1 MQKGTGMTDK
11 SVQKL
16 SKRELLEILV
26 SQGKQIEKLQE
37 DLKLATAQ
45 LEDKEI
51 SIENAGSI
59 AEASLMINNIFA
71 DADAACQQYL
81 DNIMNLEQQQQDAL
95 DRINEKEAELDR
107 RLQQG
112 GSRTGSTG
120 RRTMPS
126 WTASRMAYQP
136 QEEAV
141 EQEREQEEAWA
152 PAQAQPRAT
161 ARNINSV
168 RAAQAQAQPQA
179 QYQQQVQPQA
189 QYQQQVQPQTQYQ
202 QQVQPQTQYQQQV
215 QPQAQ
220 YQQQTQYQPQTK
232 PRATVTTN
240 AAPRAAAARTASAA
254 PRATATVT
262 RPTTVTR
269 TAQVQPQTQPRAA
282 TVTRA
287 AAARQTANTATV
299 TAAPKTKRRAS

>member
-11 SVQKL
+11 AVQKL

-26 SQGKQIEKLQE
+26 SQGKQIEKLQD
-37 DLKLATAQ
+37 DLKLANAQ

-59 AEASLMINNIFA
+59 AEASLKINNIFA

-107 RLQQG
+107 QLQQKQT
-112 GSRTGSTG
+112 RANTG

-126 WTASRMAYQP
+126 WTASRMGYQP
-136 QEEAV
+136 QEAV
-141 EQEREQEEAWA
+141 AEEPQEAWA
-152 PAQAQPRAT
+152 PAQPQTRVASARSAANVRSAQPQPQPQ
-161 ARNINSV
+161 V
-168 RAAQAQAQPQA
+168 QYQEQPQVQYQAQPQV
-179 QYQQQVQPQA
+179 QYQAQPQVQYQA
-189 QYQQQVQPQTQYQ
+189 QPQVQYQAQPQVQYQ
-202 QQVQPQTQYQQQV
+202 AQPQVQYQAQPQVQYQ
-215 QPQAQ
+215 AQ
-220 YQQQTQYQPQTK
+220 T
-232 PRATVTTN
+232 RATVTT
-240 AAPRAAAARTASAA
+240 AAPRATAARNITAA

-269 TAQVQPQTQPRAA
+269 TAQAAPAARAT
-282 TVTRA
+282 TVTRTT
-287 AAARQTANTATV
+287 AARQAATTV
-299 TAAPKTKRRAS
+299 AAAPRTKRRAS